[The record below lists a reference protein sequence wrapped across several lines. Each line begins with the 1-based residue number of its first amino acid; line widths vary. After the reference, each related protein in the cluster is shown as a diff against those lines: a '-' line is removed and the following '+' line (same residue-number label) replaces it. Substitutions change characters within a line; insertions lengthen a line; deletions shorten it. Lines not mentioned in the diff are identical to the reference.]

1 MSYNE
6 IEIYPVN
13 DHLQVRNWITP
24 HLSAFDLFF
33 IGETGHETI
42 FLPKTPPSSP
52 KTPEEAVAHAHAL
65 WATDRRQTLFA
76 NQAVAHAFYSLVREV
91 GRDEVVAELQGM
103 GLTAEYPEQEY
114 ARYYAGS
121 EYFDGL
127 GPDYSIATDSCSF
140 ELASDLVVVLTR
152 PTPTLQQL
160 READVP
166 GIITTH
172 ATARL
177 YDIYRHDTSKK
188 HLQRYADAGFAG
200 DLGL

>member
-1 MSYNE
+1 MAYNE

-33 IGETGHETI
+33 IGESGHETI
-42 FLPKTPPSSP
+42 FLPKTPPSNP
-52 KTPEEAVAHAHAL
+52 KTPEEAVANAHSL

-76 NQAVAHAFYSLVREV
+76 NQAVAHAFYALVDEV
-91 GRDEVVAELQGM
+91 GRDELIEELRGL
-103 GLTAEYPEQEY
+103 GLTADYREIEY
-114 ARYYAGS
+114 ARFYAGS
-121 EYFDGL
+121 EYFAGM
-127 GPDYSIATDSCSF
+127 GPDYSIAEDNCSF
-140 ELASDLVVVLTR
+140 EFTPDLVVVISGEASS
-152 PTPTLQQL
+152 LQQL

-166 GIITTH
+166 GLIITH

-177 YDIYRHDTSKK
+177 CDIYRQDTSKK